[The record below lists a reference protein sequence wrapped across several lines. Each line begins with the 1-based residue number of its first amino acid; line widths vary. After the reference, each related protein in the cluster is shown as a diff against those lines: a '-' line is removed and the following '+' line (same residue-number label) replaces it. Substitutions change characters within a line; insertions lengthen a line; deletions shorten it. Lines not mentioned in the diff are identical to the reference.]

1 MSNYLWVGGASGNW
15 NLASNW
21 QVEGNPATSA
31 PGPGDSVSIG
41 PGGETIII
49 TGPGSLQ
56 SAMLSFAG
64 AVDLE
69 GQFTTAEASLVDY
82 GSSLTI
88 ENGASLDDAGV
99 FTADYNTALTVS
111 GPSSATSLSAATLQQ
126 SFASDTLNG
135 GAITIGGITANS
147 LYSTANNTYTVT
159 AGVFTVMGNMTGG
172 SSGSGDTFHVSGGVN
187 GGQFLVDGTVALG
200 GDTVDATN
208 GGVIRFANVTTLP
221 GGSDQFTVDAS
232 SIIEIGSADDAKAGT
247 FTLDAGQTLTDGGS
261 INAPTIVDDGT
272 IEAGP
277 GESLSLDGSG
287 SGLSGDGSVVIGADA
302 ALTIAAVLQT
312 SQNTIEFVGEGG
324 TLTLSKTSLTAD
336 LAFTPTI
343 SGFGSSD
350 QIEYQGDAPQVS
362 YSGTASGGTLTL
374 SNGGVTVATLTLS
387 GDYAGDTFYAT
398 YNGSATYVT
407 VSTGGDTAIAPA
419 GTSSTDQYVWSPNF
433 AGSWDN
439 PANWE
444 DTTVGSGPAA
454 LAPGQNDLVAI
465 SPGQNVTDIVTGVG
479 DAASLTLGGGYQSE
493 VDIKGQLSIGTGSF
507 EAATYYASA
516 LVDVGASLTD
526 QGDFDFSYPYQS
538 LTVDGTLNVAGNI
551 VENYYDEYETLNGG
565 SATVGGIVGTGSDDY
580 LTINGGLYTVDGSIA
595 GGSNYQYSVSG
606 DGRLDVRGSVAL
618 GQSDSFSTSGSGS
631 IELEF
636 VHHRRVRLRLL
647 LRQQRHLVDRTRP
660 ARRDRRRR
668 PGRRQLHP
676 GRRRDPDRRGLYQR
690 ARRGHRRNARRRRR
704 RIDVHDRQRQCQPQW
719 IAERGRRR
727 VAFNDRQRQYRRQ
740 CIADGGRGCV
750 AFVDRRNQ
758 VLRLQLHARRICL
771 CLHRRAD
778 RRRRH

>member
-1 MSNYLWVGGASGNW
+1 MTSGAASRSAKAIVSRPPARGRSSSNSFTTGASGY
-15 NLASNW
+15 
-21 QVEGNPATSA
+21 
-31 PGPGDSVSIG
+31 
-41 PGGETIII
+41 
-49 TGPGSLQ
+49 
-56 SAMLSFAG
+56 
-64 AVDLE
+64 
-69 GQFTTAEASLVDY
+69 DY
-82 GSSLTI
+82 FYV
-88 ENGASLDDAGV
+88 N
-99 FTADYNTALTVS
+99 
-111 GPSSATSLSAATLQQ
+111 SATSSIELGPLGETEGDGPAA
-126 SFASDTLNG
+126 
-135 GAITIGGITANS
+135 
-147 LYSTANNTYTVT
+147 
-159 AGVFTVMGNMTGG
+159 G
-172 SSGSGDTFHVSGGVN
+172 S
-187 GGQFLVDGTVALG
+187 
-200 GDTVDATN
+200 
-208 GGVIRFANVTTLP
+208 
-221 GGSDQFTVDAS
+221 
-232 SIIEIGSADDAKAGT
+232 
-247 FTLDAGQTLTDGGS
+247 FTLDAGETLTDGGS
-261 INAPTIVDDGT
+261 ISAPDVVIDG
-272 IEAGP
+272 ALAVGA
-277 GESLSLDGSG
+277 GESKSITGSANIDVNGSLTVGAGASLSMTGGTGSYVYNSTLG
-287 SGLSGDGSVVIGADA
+287 EYVYVYTGGLTGDGAIDIGANA
-302 ALTIAAVLQT
+302 SVTIDGAVDPG
-312 SQNTIEFVGEGG
+312 SQNAVDFAGAGG
-324 TLTLSKTSLTAD
+324 VLSIAPSTLSATGQFL
-336 LAFTPTI
+336 PVI

-580 LTINGGLYTVDGSIA
+580 LTINGGFYTVDGSIA

-690 ARRGHRRNARRRRR
+690 ARRGHRRSARRRRR
-704 RIDVHDRQRQCQPQW
+704 RIRVHHRQRQHRCQR
-719 IAERGRRR
+719 ILDRGRRR
-727 VAFNDRQRQYRRQ
+727 VAVD
-740 CIADGGRGCV
+740 
-750 AFVDRRNQ
+750 DRRNG

-771 CLHRRAD
+771 RLHRRPD